1 MKKYDQRIK
10 MNLLLAHTSLHIPL
24 CSILGRRTK
33 TFAPNSKRILA
44 TLKATLG
51 KRAVY
56 DTFILSKRGG
66 QKMEKKI

>member
-1 MKKYDQRIK
+1 

-56 DTFILSKRGG
+56 DTFILSKRGA
-66 QKMEKKI
+66 KKWRKKYDGKEDLSC